1 MKLELIRTYFP
12 EGTNGILLLDG
23 VVLCATI
30 ELPWKNNQSRISC
43 IPEGKYQVI
52 KRYSPHF
59 RWHLQLRDVPGR
71 QLILIHPGNDA
82 VTELKGC
89 IAPVSMLTGI
99 GKGDFSKLA
108 LKKITSRLFPVLE
121 NGSSVFLT
129 IFSNKSNK

>member
-82 VTELKGC
+82 ITELKGC
-89 IAPVSMLTGI
+89 IAPVSLLTGI
-99 GKGDFSKLA
+99 GKGDFSRLA
-108 LKKITSRLFPVLE
+108 FKKITSRLFPILE
-121 NGSSVFLT
+121 NGSPVFLT
-129 IFSNKSNK
+129 IFSNQSNK

>member
-43 IPEGKYQVI
+43 IPEGQYQLI

-59 RWHLQLRDVPGR
+59 KWHLQLKDVPGR
-71 QLILIHPGNDA
+71 QCILIHPGNDA
-82 VTELKGC
+82 ATELKGC
-89 IAPVSMLTGI
+89 IAPVSILTGV

-108 LKKITSRLFPVLE
+108 LKKITSRLFPILE
-121 NGSSVFLT
+121 NGSPVFLN
-129 IFSNKSNK
+129 IISNNKNK

>member
-1 MKLELIRTYFP
+1 MKLELNRTYFP

-82 VTELKGC
+82 ITELKGC
-89 IAPVSMLTGI
+89 IAPVSLLTGI

-108 LKKITSRLFPVLE
+108 FKKITSRLFPFLE
-121 NGSSVFLT
+121 NGSPVFLT
-129 IFSNKSNK
+129 IFSNQSNK